1 MAGKLN
7 NQEREL
13 MQAFLSSTAQS
24 DKLLLNHLEKE
35 KQSLEHERQLLGRMH
50 NFYIEEA
57 HNTEENALEGTNVTQ
72 QNSFEAT
79 VVATQQKQET
89 DHQVEEEVDQI
100 MLNRIIRHLRYLKRK
115 MRQEEEAGERVN
127 LSRMRQ
133 KERRAAFQR
142 RIGYLEV
149 RHERERKELEDR
161 HARAIKDILVKEKL
175 DAVARNGGKTSSK
188 RLGRNSKNREDSKAH
203 MMEQGQIM
211 ALKIR
216 HQKEMDQL
224 NEFQLLESKQAAELY
239 EENLEHNDA
248 IEAMEIEQKVRLLD
262 LDAENQK
269 EYESEEERVQ
279 RGQSQLRIVHEQRT
293 QAMKARMAAQEQKAR
308 ARQLAAKQMQEAKQ
322 REQLQLEKEGLTTR
336 DSNGNMSASGGS
348 MLEGDGTTIL
358 EFNEGENAKN
368 DEVIKSMMVQ
378 QKAELDEQIRKDSD
392 RLVGLR
398 ARQKQ
403 TIQEITN
410 KYNEHMRN
418 VDREYTQ
425 RMRTIKDAH
434 EAERKALLQQH
445 TAEMNELMQAQQVLE
460 KVEGEQGNNN
470 MALYDLL
477 PKYVADQIKSGVED
491 VEPKSFNSVTILE
504 ANIVNLTGLIAKS
517 TPLQIVNLVNRLHT
531 KFDGLAEKYA
541 DVYKLE
547 TIGDTY
553 IVVGG
558 LNNNQPQHHAYEI
571 CKFALDILKAVET
584 IDMSDQA
591 EKQIKIRIGIHT
603 GSAVGAVLLGSTGA
617 SGVRM
622 PPRFA
627 LYGKTLQQA
636 TELERMGR
644 PNQIHIGAATRELV
658 KDDERFACEAVEAEV
673 ASALQAEGGDKMAS
687 FWLRAKGGR

>member
-1 MAGKLN
+1 MSTKLN

-13 MQAFLSSTAQS
+13 LQAFLSTTAQS

-35 KQSLEHERQLLGRMH
+35 KQTLEHERQLLGRMH

-57 HNTEENALEGTNVTQ
+57 HNTEENALETTNVTQ
-72 QNSFEAT
+72 QNSFEAN
-79 VVATQQKQET
+79 VVSTLQKSEA

-149 RHERERKELEDR
+149 RHERERKELEDS

-175 DAVARNGGKTSSK
+175 DNIARNGGKTSSK
-188 RLGRNSKNREDSKAH
+188 KLGGRKNHEDSRSH
-203 MMEQGQIM
+203 MLEQSQIM

-239 EENLEHNDA
+239 EETLEHNDA
-248 IEAMEIEQKVRLLD
+248 VEAMEIDQKVRLLD

-279 RGQSQLRIVHEQRT
+279 RGQSQLRVVHEQRT
-293 QAMKARMAAQEQKAR
+293 QAMMARMGAQEQQLR
-308 ARQLAAKQMQEAKQ
+308 ARKMQAKQVQEARQ

-336 DSNGNMSASGGS
+336 DGNSNSANGGS
-348 MLEGDGTTIL
+348 MLDNDSGAIL
-358 EFNEGENAKN
+358 EFNDTETIKN

-392 RLVGLR
+392 RLVALR
-398 ARQKQ
+398 GRQKQ
-403 TIQEITN
+403 NIQEIIN

-460 KVEGEQGNNN
+460 KVEVEQGTNN
-470 MALYDLL
+470 MVLYDML
-477 PKYVADQIKSGVED
+477 PKYVADQIKSGAE

-504 ANIVNLTGLIAKS
+504 SDIVNFTGLTVKS
-517 TPLQIVNLVNRLHT
+517 TPSQIVNLLNRLYS

-547 TIGDTY
+547 TIGDAY
-553 IVVGG
+553 VVVGG
-558 LNNNQPQHHAYEI
+558 LNSNSQPQHHAYEI
-571 CKFALDILKAVET
+571 CKFALDMIKAVET
-584 IDMSDQA
+584 LDMSDQA
-591 EKQIKIRIGIHT
+591 EKQLKIRVGVHT
-603 GSAVGAVLLGSTGA
+603 GPAVGAVLGT
-617 SGVRM
+617 RM
-622 PPRFA
+622 PRYA
-627 LYGKTLQQA
+627 LYGKTVLQA
-636 TELERMGR
+636 TELEHTGK
-644 PNQIHIGAATRELV
+644 PNQIQISAVTRDLIKE
-658 KDDERFACEAVEAEV
+658 DDRFVVEPVANEESSVGGECAE
-673 ASALQAEGGDKMAS
+673 KMVT
-687 FWLRAKGGR
+687 FWLKAKSSR